1 MSANHAGVC
10 STQDD
15 DQPWFGSSA
24 FGYAAVMTDYT
35 EHGAEPVVDAL
46 VDDPPTVDEVMAA
59 QERDDPQQAAT
70 RLGSDP
76 SITSI
81 EDLPGDTSSG

>member
-1 MSANHAGVC
+1 MII
-10 STQDD
+10 
-15 DQPWFGSSA
+15 QPWFDSSS
-24 FGYAAVMTDYT
+24 FGYGAVMTDYT
-35 EHGAEPVVDAL
+35 EHGAEPVVDAA
-46 VDDPPTVDEVMAA
+46 VDDPPTVDELMAA

-81 EDLPGDTSSG
+81 VDLPDETSSG